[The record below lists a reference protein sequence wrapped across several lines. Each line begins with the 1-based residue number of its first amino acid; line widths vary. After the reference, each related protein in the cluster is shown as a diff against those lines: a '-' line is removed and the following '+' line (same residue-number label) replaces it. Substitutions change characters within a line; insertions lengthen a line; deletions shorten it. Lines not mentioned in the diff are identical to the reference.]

1 MEGIANRSST
11 LPNFP
16 LKRQLL
22 GYLNSSPVC
31 HRRNELQPAFLNSED
46 EIATNND
53 SDSME
58 DADEMGNDIETK
70 RHSML
75 EAIGTTAAFHPQGKV
90 QQNVY

>member
-11 LPNFP
+11 LPNF

-58 DADEMGNDIETK
+58 DADEMGT
-70 RHSML
+70 H
-75 EAIGTTAAFHPQGKV
+75 
-90 QQNVY
+90 